1 MLAFLYHCE
10 QRKFRILFDAGD
22 RDYLLRKIR
31 WAVSDID
38 HEYFTLGADLDMP
51 QHVEDGWHVCD
62 FVNIFAVPGEVS
74 GFRADDSGAEIYG
87 SPDAWGKIMEKVRSA
102 EKNGDF
108 FSVEIALGSLKR
120 VEVVAALVL
129 DAAGRVLATQCAPH
143 RHGGGWEF
151 PGGKVEPGE
160 SPQAALK
167 REIAEELGVSI
178 AVGDLLKTVE
188 WDYPAFHLTMHCYIC
203 RQLAGELQLRE
214 HVAYRWL
221 SADTLRTVEWLPADV
236 EVLDALEQ
244 HLRG

>member
-1 MLAFLYHCE
+1 
-10 QRKFRILFDAGD
+10 
-22 RDYLLRKIR
+22 
-31 WAVSDID
+31 
-38 HEYFTLGADLDMP
+38 
-51 QHVEDGWHVCD
+51 
-62 FVNIFAVPGEVS
+62 
-74 GFRADDSGAEIYG
+74 
-87 SPDAWGKIMEKVRSA
+87 MEKVRSA

-151 PGGKVEPGE
+151 PGGK
-160 SPQAALK
+160 AALK